1 MSCRGAGSLMDFA
14 ENADDTRK
22 SCESTRR
29 EVGDRDIHG
38 NAISI
43 GLIEKK
49 NQSCEH
55 EMNFVR
61 KIQGNEAC
69 IWIWMN
75 VSFNSGEIE

>member
-38 NAISI
+38 DAISI
-43 GLIEKK
+43 ELIKGEKK
-49 NQSCEH
+49 INRVN
-55 EMNFVR
+55 M
-61 KIQGNEAC
+61 K
-69 IWIWMN
+69 
-75 VSFNSGEIE
+75 